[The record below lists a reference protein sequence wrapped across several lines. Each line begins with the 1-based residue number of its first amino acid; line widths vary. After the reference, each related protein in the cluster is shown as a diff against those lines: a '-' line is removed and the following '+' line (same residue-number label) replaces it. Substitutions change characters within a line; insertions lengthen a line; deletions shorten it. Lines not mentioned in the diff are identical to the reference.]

1 MAITVKGHRVLLNR
15 PKREERLIQLTPE
28 MEEELNMKELVGLK
42 HLEVYAVGEDV
53 VNVSEGDVV
62 YVNLMYLQSA
72 ELVEVDGEEKIMVRD
87 SDIAIV
93 WN

>member
-1 MAITVKGHRVLLNR
+1 MSITVKGHRVLLNR

-28 MEEELNMKELVGLK
+28 MEEELNMKELASLK
-42 HLEVYAVGEDV
+42 RLEVYAIGEEV
-53 VNVSEGDVV
+53 TSVKEGDFV

-72 ELVEVDGEEKIMVRD
+72 ELVEVEGEEKIMVRD

-93 WN
+93 W

>member
-15 PKREERLIQLTPE
+15 PMREERLIQLTPE
-28 MEEELNMKELVGLK
+28 MEEELNMKELANLK
-42 HLEVYAVGEDV
+42 RLEVYALGEEVTNVKVGDF
-53 VNVSEGDVV
+53 V

-72 ELVEVDGEEKIMVRD
+72 ELVEVEGEEKIMVRD

-93 WN
+93 W

>member
-28 MEEELNMKELVGLK
+28 MEEELNMKELASLK
-42 HLEVYAVGEDV
+42 RLEVYALGEEVTNVKVGDF
-53 VNVSEGDVV
+53 V

-72 ELVEVDGEEKIMVRD
+72 ELVEVEGDEKIMVNDR
-87 SDIAIV
+87 DIAIV
-93 WN
+93 W

>member
-28 MEEELNMKELVGLK
+28 MEEELNMKELANLK
-42 HLEVYAVGEDV
+42 RLEVYALGEEVTNVKVGDF
-53 VNVSEGDVV
+53 V

-72 ELVEVDGEEKIMVRD
+72 ELVEVEGDEKIMVNDR
-87 SDIAIV
+87 DIAIV
-93 WN
+93 W

>member
-15 PKREERLIQLTPE
+15 PVREERLIQLTPE
-28 MEEELNMKELVGLK
+28 MEEELNMKELANLK
-42 HLEVYAVGEDV
+42 RLEVYALGEEVTNVKVGDF
-53 VNVSEGDVV
+53 V

-72 ELVEVDGEEKIMVRD
+72 ELVEVEGEEKIMVRD

-93 WN
+93 W

>member
-28 MEEELNMKELVGLK
+28 MEEELNIKELANLK
-42 HLEVYAVGEDV
+42 RLEVYALGEEVTNVKVGDF
-53 VNVSEGDVV
+53 V

-72 ELVEVDGEEKIMVRD
+72 ELVEVEGEEKIMVRD

-93 WN
+93 W

>member
-1 MAITVKGHRVLLNR
+1 MSIQVKGHRVLLNR

-28 MEEELNMKELVGLK
+28 MEEELNMKELANLK
-42 HLEVYAVGEDV
+42 RLEVFALGEEVTNVKVGDF
-53 VNVSEGDVV
+53 V

-72 ELVEVDGEEKIMVRD
+72 ELVEVEGEEKIMVRD

-93 WN
+93 W

>member
-1 MAITVKGHRVLLNR
+1 
-15 PKREERLIQLTPE
+15 

-72 ELVEVDGEEKIMVRD
+72 ELVEVDGVEKIMVRD
-87 SDIAIV
+87 GDIAIV

>member
-28 MEEELNMKELVGLK
+28 MEEELNMKELANLK
-42 HLEVYAVGEDV
+42 RLEVYALGEEVTNVKVGDF
-53 VNVSEGDVV
+53 V

-72 ELVEVDGEEKIMVRD
+72 ELVEVEGEEKIMVRD

-93 WN
+93 W

>member
-1 MAITVKGHRVLLNR
+1 MSITVKGHRVLLNR

-28 MEEELNMKELVGLK
+28 MEEELNMKELASLK
-42 HLEVYAVGEDV
+42 RLEVFALGEEV
-53 VNVSEGDVV
+53 TSVKEGDFV

-72 ELVEVDGEEKIMVRD
+72 ELVEVEGEEKIMVRD

-93 WN
+93 W